1 MKPIVSARITIGG
14 FRFAL
19 PTPRATHLTRP
30 VNANAS
36 LCLNNKPQPQESRL
50 DACWNA
56 CPLSHSCG
64 RHDLKIGRASC
75 RERVWI
81 SVGAGAI
88 QRKRETAEE
97 ERVVEQR

>member
-36 LCLNNKPQPQESRL
+36 LCLNTKPQPQESRL

-64 RHDLKIGRASC
+64 RHDLMPGACFLFSYSTIRCCTILIGVAKF
-75 RERVWI
+75 EKFGEV
-81 SVGAGAI
+81 AI
-88 QRKRETAEE
+88 T
-97 ERVVEQR
+97 V